1 MATTPE
7 TFMTDTDILNLTS
20 EEFDKIKTILG
31 RLPNKLEIE
40 LFSLL
45 WSEHASYKNSRK
57 WLNLLPK
64 KASHVIVEAG
74 KESAGVVDIG
84 DGEVAVFKLESHN
97 HPCAVQPRL
106 GASTGARVVNR
117 DIFSMGARPVA
128 LLNSLRFGDPSRDT
142 ARWLFSEVIRGII
155 DFEKG
160 FDVPVVGGE
169 VYFNKGFNSSPI
181 VNTMSIGV
189 ANKDE
194 LMSAV
199 ASGDGSLVAVIGV
212 STGRDGIDGDAFE
225 ADKISGSTI
234 KSISADQ
241 MRNIEVEKQL
251 HRILKKLISNKLVT
265 GVQSI
270 GAQGIAGALTEMAA
284 RGNSG
289 VDFMVEGVPLREK
302 DLSVHEILVSETW
315 GRMLV
320 CFAPENQEMIQAL
333 ADEHQLSMGVIALVN
348 NSGLFKCLKGSEVL
362 AQFPAKYLGLG
373 EFSPVYER
381 AVAHQRV
388 LPESYSVDELP
399 EPDHYPAVVDK
410 MMKSLNIASKK
421 WLVQQFARN
430 TSKENASADFPSD
443 ASIVE
448 INSGKKALLA
458 TIDSNPA
465 YFTSD
470 PYNGARIAVA
480 EAVRNIVC
488 AGGRPLA
495 VSDCLNFGNPYDPE
509 AYADFVDSVRGLADA
524 CTFFDVPVISGN
536 VSFYNQR
543 SEGGLIKPV
552 IPSPVVGLVGLICNT
567 DRHTTLFFKH
577 KGDMIFLIGRSKDD
591 VNGSEYLHQ
600 VHGVDISLAPFFN
613 PDEEKGV
620 NEAISGV
627 IEKELVRSVHDVSN
641 GGLFFSL
648 LESALPLE
656 FGFDIT
662 TDAEVRKDAFLFGEA
677 QGRVVVSVSPE
688 KHDDFVD
695 YMVGCE
701 IPFSILGHVTKGE
714 IRVDDES
721 YGFIGEMKKVFEGRL
736 KNWADGKG

>member
-1 MATTPE
+1 MNHILE
-7 TFMTDTDILNLTS
+7 TSIADAELMNLTS
-20 EEFDKIKTILG
+20 EEFEKMKVILG
-31 RLPNKLEIE
+31 RLPNQLELE
-40 LFSLL
+40 LFSIL

-64 KASHVIVEAG
+64 KGEQVIVEAG

-84 DGEVAVFKLESHN
+84 NNEVAVFKLESHN

-128 LLNSLRFGDPSRDT
+128 ILNSLRFGDPERDT
-142 ARWLFSEVIRGII
+142 AAWLFSEVIEGLT

-181 VNTMSIGV
+181 VNTMSVGV
-189 ANKDE
+189 AAKED

-199 ASGDGSLVAVIGV
+199 AQGAGNLVAILGV
-212 STGRDGIDGDAFE
+212 PTGRDGIDADAFE
-225 ADKISGSTI
+225 ADVISEKQT
-234 KSISADQ
+234 KSISVDQ
-241 MRNIEVEKQL
+241 MRSIEIEKKL
-251 HRILKKLISNKLVT
+251 HKILKKLIDGKLLV
-265 GVQSI
+265 GVQSV
-270 GAQGIAGALTEMAA
+270 GAQGIVGAVTEMVA

-289 VDFMVEGVPLREK
+289 VDVMLEGVPLREK
-302 DLSVHEILVSETW
+302 DLSVREILISETW
-315 GRMLV
+315 GRMLI
-320 CFAPENQEMIQAL
+320 CFSPENQDLIQSV
-333 ADEHQLSMGVIALVN
+333 ADEFQLSIGVIGLVN
-348 NSGLFKCLKGSEVL
+348 DSGLFKCLKGEEVL
-362 AQFPAKYLGLG
+362 AEFPAKYLGLG
-373 EFSPVYER
+373 ELSPVYER
-381 AVAHQRV
+381 EMTSHRN
-388 LPESYSVDELP
+388 LPKSYNVDDLP

-410 MMKSLNIASKK
+410 MMKSLNVASKK
-421 WLVQQFARN
+421 WLIQKFAK
-430 TSKENASADFPSD
+430 SAKKEAQSAKFPSD
-443 ASIVE
+443 ASIIE

-470 PYNGARIAVA
+470 PYNGARISVA

-495 VSDCLNFGNPYDPE
+495 ISDCLNFGSPYDPE
-509 AYADFVDSVRGLADA
+509 AYADFVASVKGLADA
-524 CTFFDVPVISGN
+524 CKFFDVPVISGN

-552 IPSPVVGLVGLICNT
+552 IPSPIIGMLGVIGNA
-567 DRHTTLFFKH
+567 DRHTTLFFKR
-577 KGDMIFLIGRSKDD
+577 KGDMIFILGRSKDD
-591 VNGSEYLHQ
+591 VNGSEYLQ
-600 VHGVDISLAPFFN
+600 LIHGVDVSLPPYVN
-613 PDEEKGV
+613 LDEEKELNKTITGL
-620 NEAISGV
+620 IDG
-627 IEKELVRSVHDVSN
+627 ELVRSVHDVSS
-641 GGLFFSL
+641 GGLFFAL
-648 LESALPLE
+648 LESAISLE

-688 KHDDFVD
+688 KQDDFVD
-695 YMVGCE
+695 FMVE
-701 IPFSILGHVTKGE
+701 REVPFSILGHVTKGE

-721 YGFIGEMKKVFEGRL
+721 FGFVDEMKKAFENRL
-736 KNWADGKG
+736 KLWADGKG